1 MDSHRYALNST
12 PTLNIFISHR
22 DWYSIIA
29 KIAKIVARFF
39 AGEKLKGMEQE
50 FVATICAISE
60 GHANYNIP
68 TTMTSVHKQG

>member
-1 MDSHRYALNST
+1 MDSHPYALNST
-12 PTLNIFISHR
+12 PSLNIFISHR

-29 KIAKIVARFF
+29 KILARFF

-50 FVATICAISE
+50 FVAAIWAMSK

-68 TTMTSVHKQG
+68 MTMT

>member
-1 MDSHRYALNST
+1 MESHRYALNST

-29 KIAKIVARFF
+29 KIVARFF

-50 FVATICAISE
+50 FVATWAMSE
-60 GHANYNIP
+60 GHAKYNIP
-68 TTMTSVHKQG
+68 TTMT